1 MNPILEQFIEL
12 RIQEFDQIEES
23 RKIRLDALSR
33 FITSKL
39 ALSEPIKIIV
49 ICTHNS
55 RRSHMGQLWLAA
67 AAQWYGLSKIETYS
81 GGTEAT
87 AFHPNAVNALRNAG
101 FDITTHQNRSNS
113 YYKVSLGEDIPS
125 LLLFSKPY
133 FHEFNPQRNFAAI
146 MVCNDA
152 DEACPVVIGAAARF
166 SLAFDDPKSFDG
178 TPLEAE
184 KYNERSM
191 QIAREML
198 YAISKVGQ

>member
-1 MNPILEQFIEL
+1 MNPVLEQFIQL

-23 RKIRLDALSR
+23 RKLKLEALSR
-33 FITSKL
+33 FIKAQV
-39 ALSEPIKIIV
+39 ALSEPIKITV

-67 AAQWYGLSKIETYS
+67 AAQWYGIPRVETYS

-87 AFHPNAVNALRNAG
+87 AFHPNAVRALQSAG
-101 FDITTHQNRSNS
+101 FEITTHQKRSNPK
-113 YYKVSLGEDIPS
+113 YKVSLGEDIPS
-125 LLLFSKPY
+125 MLLFSKPY
-133 FHEFNPQRNFAAI
+133 FHEFNPQHKFAAV

-166 SLAFDDPKSFDG
+166 SLAFDDPKLFDG

-184 KYNERSM
+184 KYKERSA

-198 YAISKVGQ
+198 YVMSKVR